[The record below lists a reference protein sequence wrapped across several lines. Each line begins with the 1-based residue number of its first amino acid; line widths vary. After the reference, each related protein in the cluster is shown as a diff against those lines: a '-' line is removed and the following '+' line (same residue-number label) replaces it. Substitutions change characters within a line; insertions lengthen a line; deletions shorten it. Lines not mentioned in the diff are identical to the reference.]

1 LKRKYFFHIF
11 LFLIFLYA
19 FSFSYADGGKRLNLI
34 LKDGKVS
41 ADVHKVPLKE
51 VIQEIGRK
59 CGILV
64 EVYGKVEQAS
74 LNYDPTL
81 LANPRV
87 TIGDS
92 GKQAEKK
99 VIFNEIS
106 PGLLRVGVV
115 GLNQKAIP
123 DGVTAYV
130 TFDILKDGQI
140 LLGNEPTATG
150 PHGDIVPVIIRDGKI
165 TPGK

>member
-1 LKRKYFFHIF
+1 
-11 LFLIFLYA
+11 
-19 FSFSYADGGKRLNLI
+19 
-34 LKDGKVS
+34 
-41 ADVHKVPLKE
+41 
-51 VIQEIGRK
+51 
-59 CGILV
+59 
-64 EVYGKVEQAS
+64 

-92 GKQAEKK
+92 GKQAEKE

-150 PHGDIVPVIIRDGKI
+150 PRGDIVPVIIRDGKI